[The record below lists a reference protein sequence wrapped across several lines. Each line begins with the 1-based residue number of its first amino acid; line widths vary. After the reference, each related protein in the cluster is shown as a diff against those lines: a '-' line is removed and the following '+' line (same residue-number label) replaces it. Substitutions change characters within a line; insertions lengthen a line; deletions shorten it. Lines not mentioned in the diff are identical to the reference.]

1 MRGGLMVAVACLSSF
16 TVVSWAGA
24 QSGGDPIER
33 GRYLIRAA
41 GCIGCHT
48 DVKAKGPEL
57 AGGRAFKTPYGT
69 FYSPNITPDRE
80 TGIGAWSAADFDN
93 AVRQG
98 LRPDG
103 SHLYPVFPY
112 PTYSRMKPDDVAAIR
127 AYLFSRE
134 PVART
139 NKPHDLT
146 FPFSWRFTLTFWKWL
161 YFDPET
167 FEPDPSQ
174 SDQWNR
180 GAYLTRALA
189 HCDQCHTPRTALGGL
204 DTDMDMAGTV
214 DGPDGELVPNITP
227 DGDTGIGR
235 WTEGD
240 LVSLMKTGLKPNF
253 DDVQGAMYEAIEF
266 GLKHLTDD
274 DLRAIAVYIR
284 SLPAISHKVER
295 RR

>member
-1 MRGGLMVAVACLSSF
+1 MAAVAMCLGSF
-16 TVVSWAGA
+16 TAVSWAAA
-24 QSGGDPIER
+24 QTGETPVER

-41 GCIGCHT
+41 GCVGCHT
-48 DVKAKGPEL
+48 DVKGEGPEL

-69 FYSPNITPDRE
+69 FYSPNITPDRD
-80 TGIGAWSAADFDN
+80 TGLGAWSPSDFDN
-93 AVRQG
+93 AVRRG

-112 PTYSRMKPDDVAAIR
+112 PSYGKMRPEDVEAIR
-127 AYLFSRE
+127 AYLFSLD
-134 PVART
+134 PVARE
-139 NKPHDLT
+139 NKPHDLS

-180 GAYLTRALA
+180 GAYLTRAMA

-204 DTDMDMAGTV
+204 DTDMDMAGTA

-227 DGDTGIGR
+227 DGETGIGR
-235 WTEGD
+235 WSEAD
-240 LVSLMKTGLKPNF
+240 LVQLMKTGLKPNF

-274 DLRAIAVYIR
+274 DLEAIAVYIR

-295 RR
+295 QQ